1 MEVVIRK
8 IREEDFKE
16 GFIETIQEALT
27 EVGLTPYQAQQI
39 YREWMMNSP
48 FYHIFVA
55 EIERKIVGAATLIVE
70 KKFIHRG
77 GLAGRIED
85 VAVRP
90 AWQRRGIGSQL
101 IKAAIETAK
110 EAGCYKVTLST
121 SKSENIPFYEKLG
134 FKVHGTTLRMD
145 IKEMKSKN
153 RE

>member
-1 MEVVIRK
+1 MKVAIRK

-27 EVGLTPYQAQQI
+27 EVGLAPCQAQQI
-39 YREWMMNSP
+39 YREWMMNNP

-70 KKFIHRG
+70 KKFIHKG
-77 GLAGRIED
+77 ELAGRIED

-90 AWQRRGIGSQL
+90 AWQRKGIGSQL
-101 IKAAIETAK
+101 IKAALETAK

-121 SKSENIPFYEKLG
+121 SRFENIPFYEKLG
-134 FKVHGTTLRMD
+134 FRRHGLTMRID
-145 IKEMKSKN
+145 FERK
-153 RE
+153 